1 MEVQSFLNYM
11 TESYNM
17 DHSTDKL
24 KLRVMAHNY
33 NMDHSTDKPQT
44 P

>member
-1 MEVQSFLNYM
+1 MAHN
-11 TESYNM
+11 YNM